1 MAKVILEVEEE
12 GSEATAKKVAKLEKA
27 LEKLE
32 KRVKE
37 ISGEPLK
44 LKTDPAAK
52 ELKKLRSELK
62 RVENAFDRSVRAV
75 RDAEIAL
82 ESAKRGIGD
91 TAAATRRL
99 AKANVNLVNRSKALV
114 RFTKRLPPE
123 LRKTAT
129 ELKRVTEAAEAA
141 AVAFVALSAAGKAS
155 AALSALIASVGKL
168 RLVLGGLVAVLGV
181 REIFRFGKA
190 LFSIAA
196 DTVEVRRSFDS
207 LIPALRGVTGST
219 ELAKESAEFLD
230 AVSRRLKISTGELI
244 KPYTRLTAALRATN
258 SELQLSDDVFE
269 AVIES
274 GAAFGLTAADINLAL
289 NAVVQVVGKGVAS
302 MEEFRRQLSER
313 IPNAIPALA
322 KGLGV
327 TIPDAIKLVSS
338 GSLEG
343 AKAVEALARG
353 LRELNKEAAELQLD
367 RLGKNLDNLDR
378 IAEQARVAFA
388 DGFAPAL
395 NTTVKE
401 IAAMET
407 ELVALSSLL
416 GGVVGVVIEQST
428 KLALGFK
435 DLGDTTEK
443 EVGRALVV
451 VNGLS
456 EAIRVAT
463 GLDLGEPFRKYVKDV
478 TGLTASAEKAFRD
491 IEKAAKKAAI
501 GTSESARET
510 EERFRKS
517 FEEITKAAG
526 ISAAD
531 REAIESELVK
541 EIARVSEESV
551 KIREGLA
558 KLLLK
563 AETASA
569 EERLAVEKFVLETL
583 VKLEETAAE
592 KRAEV
597 FKGFVE
603 AGKVAAAARIE
614 AERKATEESLKLF
627 EQLRAGAEKVALER
641 VEEAA
646 ATSSKIEKIELEL
659 QQKIEKIREEF
670 VQKRRGLD
678 SEARVKLEKKTAEQ
692 ITKLR
697 QKAAE
702 DTIKEIERVAK
713 AAEKAAERRIKAE
726 EKIRKEI
733 EKSTA
738 TLKKLADQL
747 DDIAKKE
754 DETEG
759 GPLASLADEAT
770 TLAEKLEQAA
780 SNLEKLF
787 GDPETAKDPG
797 AFLNE
802 SFANLETILGGVTAG
817 FGTYGDA
824 IANLGG
830 QTEEFKDF
838 TEQLKDAISKVKA
851 EIENFGPSTQ
861 ESLGIVL
868 SGFEAL
874 VEQGFVSQQA
884 FEQFGPEIKEVLAAA
899 GDAAKVAADK
909 VSALADKSKD
919 LEDLGEAA
927 GKGATGI
934 KKIGEEAEGA
944 DTKIVKTKEGLLAI
958 VNVAEK
964 LEEAGKKGA
973 GGVKELGDKA
983 KEAAEPLKKVAEAAE
998 KLQEPILDED
1008 QATNLEALGKAAE
1021 KAKEPLGLVAEP
1033 VEKIALG
1040 AKDLSETLPGIVE
1053 QVGKLTPQLEAL
1065 KKLLT
1070 EDPVDLQAIA
1080 TQLQEISTP
1089 LERIG
1094 TSLTAVRDAVVA
1106 LPEPLEKIREPAKEL
1121 LELVAK
1127 AAEDGSFTQIATALG
1142 RIAKALPEIPEPIK
1156 AFLKALQ
1163 DLTKLRD
1170 EIAQTLKAIADG
1182 LAEVGNETILAALGR
1197 LEEKLAEIVKD
1208 LGAAKTLTEDW
1219 MGILDQLG
1227 PLLETAGTNASTFAD
1242 ALRSD
1247 LVPALKSTKA
1257 KGDEARQ
1264 AIEKLKDETGQ
1275 SSEAFIKLG
1284 EDSHATLTAMV
1295 TDAAAAQAAMA
1306 ALRAEIEA
1314 TAAAAANLKAPTS
1327 GAGT

>member
-1 MAKVILEVEEE
+1 MAKVVLEVEEE
-12 GSEATAKKVAKLEKA
+12 GSEATAKKILKLEKA
-27 LEKLE
+27 IEKLE
-32 KRVKE
+32 EQVKKL
-37 ISGEPLK
+37 SGEPIK
-44 LKTDPAAK
+44 IPTDPAKRALK
-52 ELKKLRSELK
+52 ELRAELGRLDKMFLSAQDRVKKYEQQLNS
-62 RVENAFDRSVRAV
+62 S
-75 RDAEIAL
+75 
-82 ESAKRGIGD
+82 KRGTAEFAQAQRGLRRALKDVSD
-91 TAAATRRL
+91 TGRQL
-99 AKANVNLVNRSKALV
+99 EGVIKK
-114 RFTKRLPPE
+114 LPPE
-123 LRKTAT
+123 FRK
-129 ELKRVTEAAEAA
+129 AARSLDEVRTRADRA
-141 AVAFVALSAAGKAS
+141 RVALNKLGATKRTVSDLVKSIGQLRTGVGVLVAALGIRQITRGARAFLEYAAS
-155 AALSALIASVGKL
+155 A
-168 RLVLGGLVAVLGV
+168 
-181 REIFRFGKA
+181 
-190 LFSIAA
+190 
-196 DTVEVRRSFDS
+196 VEVRRSFDS

-230 AVSRRLKISTGELI
+230 QVSRRLKISTGELI

-274 GAAFGLTAADINLAL
+274 GAAFGLTTADINLAL

-343 AKAVEALARG
+343 AKAVEALAKG
-353 LRELNKEAAELQLD
+353 LTELNKEAAELQLE

-395 NTTVKE
+395 NDTVKE

-435 DLGDTTEK
+435 DLGDASEN

-451 VNGLS
+451 IDGLS
-456 EAIRVAT
+456 EAIRTAT
-463 GLDLGEPFRKYVKDV
+463 GLDLGEPFRKYVLDV
-478 TGLTASAEKAFRD
+478 TGLSAAAEKAFKD

-501 GTSESARET
+501 GTAETARET
-510 EERFRKS
+510 EERFRKL
-517 FEEITKAAG
+517 FNEITKAAEV
-526 ISAAD
+526 SAAD
-531 REAIESELVK
+531 RETIESELVK

-551 KIREGLA
+551 KIREGLN
-558 KLLLK
+558 KLLVK

-569 EERLAVEKFVLETL
+569 EERIKVAEFVKDTLIKVEVE
-583 VKLEETAAE
+583 LEE
-592 KRAEV
+592 KRIEV
-597 FKGFVE
+597 TKGFVE
-603 AGKVAAAARIE
+603 AGKALAADRIE
-614 AERKATEESLKLF
+614 RERKLTEESLKIF
-627 EQLRAGAEKVALER
+627 EQLRVGAAKVAEER
-641 VEEAA
+641 VKEAA
-646 ATSSKIEKIELEL
+646 ATSSKLEKIELEL

-670 VQKRRGLD
+670 VKKRRDLD
-678 SEARVKLEKKTAEQ
+678 SEARVKLEKKTADQ
-692 ITKLR
+692 ITKLV

-747 DDIAKKE
+747 DDIAEKE

-780 SNLEKLF
+780 DNLEKLF
-787 GDPETAKDPG
+787 GDPGTDKDPG

-802 SFANLETILGGVTAG
+802 SFADLETILGGVTTG
-817 FGTYGDA
+817 FGTYSDA

-861 ESLGIVL
+861 KSLGIVL

-919 LEDLGEAA
+919 LEGLGEAA
-927 GKGATGI
+927 EKGADGI
-934 KKIGEEAEGA
+934 KKIGEESETSG
-944 DTKIVKTKEGLLAI
+944 TKIVKTKDGILAI
-958 VNVAEK
+958 VDATEK

-973 GGVKELGDKA
+973 GGVKELGDAA
-983 KEAAEPLKKVAEAAE
+983 KETAPPLEKVAGAAE
-998 KLQEPILDED
+998 KLQDPILDED
-1008 QATNLEALGKAAE
+1008 QAANLEALGEAAE
-1021 KAKEPLGLVAEP
+1021 KAKEPLGLVADP

-1040 AKDLSETLPGIVE
+1040 AKGLSETLPGIVE
-1053 QVGKLTPQLEAL
+1053 QFAKLIPQLEGL
-1065 KKLLT
+1065 KKLLV

-1080 TQLQEISTP
+1080 TQLHEISTP

-1127 AAEDGSFTQIATALG
+1127 AAEDGSFAQIAGALE
-1142 RIAKALPEIPEPIK
+1142 RIAKALPEVPEPIK
-1156 AFLKALQ
+1156 AFLAALQ

-1182 LAEVGNETILAALGR
+1182 LVEVGNETVLAALGQ
-1197 LEEKLAEIVKD
+1197 LEEKLAKIVKN
-1208 LGAAKTLTEDW
+1208 LGDAKTLTEDW
-1219 MGILDQLG
+1219 KGTLG
-1227 PLLETAGTNASTFAD
+1227 ELAPLLETAGTNASTFAD

-1247 LVPALKSTKA
+1247 LVPALESTRM
-1257 KGDEARQ
+1257 KGDEARESV
-1264 AIEKLKDETGQ
+1264 EKLKDETGR
-1275 SSEAFIKLG
+1275 SAEAFVKLG

-1295 TDAAAAQAAMA
+1295 ADAAAATAAMA

-1327 GAGT
+1327 GA

>member
-1 MAKVILEVEEE
+1 MAKVVLEVEEE
-12 GSEATAKKVAKLEKA
+12 GSEATAKKILKLEKA

-32 KRVKE
+32 KQVKE

-44 LKTDPAAK
+44 LKTDSAERELK
-52 ELKKLRSELK
+52 ELRAEVGRLDKRFLSAQDRVKKYEQQLS
-62 RVENAFDRSVRAV
+62 S
-75 RDAEIAL
+75 
-82 ESAKRGIGD
+82 SKRGTAEFAQAQRGLRRALKSVSD
-91 TAAATRRL
+91 TGKQL
-99 AKANVNLVNRSKALV
+99 EGVIKK
-114 RFTKRLPPE
+114 LPPE
-123 LRKTAT
+123 FRKAARSLDEVRTRADRARAALNKLGATKRTVSDLVKSIGQLRTGVG
-129 ELKRVTEAAEAA
+129 LLVAALGIRQITRG
-141 AVAFVALSAAGKAS
+141 VRAFLEYAAS
-155 AALSALIASVGKL
+155 A
-168 RLVLGGLVAVLGV
+168 
-181 REIFRFGKA
+181 
-190 LFSIAA
+190 
-196 DTVEVRRSFDS
+196 VEVRRSFDS

-258 SELQLSDDVFE
+258 SELQLSDNVFE

-353 LRELNKEAAELQLD
+353 LTELNKEAAELQLD
-367 RLGKNLDNLDR
+367 RLGKNLDNLER

-395 NTTVKE
+395 NDTVKE

-407 ELVALSSLL
+407 ELIALSSLL
-416 GGVVGVVIEQST
+416 GGVVGVTIEQST

-435 DLGDTTEK
+435 DLGATTEA
-443 EVGRALVV
+443 EVGRALAV

-456 EAIRVAT
+456 EAIRTAT
-463 GLDLGEPFRKYVKDV
+463 GLDLGEPFRQYVSDV
-478 TGLTASAEKAFRD
+478 TGLSAAAEKAFKD
-491 IEKAAKKAAI
+491 IERAAKKAAI
-501 GTSESARET
+501 GTAETARET
-510 EERFRKS
+510 EERFRKL
-517 FEEITKAAG
+517 FENITKAAEV
-526 ISAAD
+526 SAAD
-531 REAIESELVK
+531 RESIESELVK
-541 EIARVSEESV
+541 EIARVSEASV
-551 KIREGLA
+551 KDREALA
-558 KLLLK
+558 RLRLK
-563 AETASA
+563 AATAN
-569 EERLAVEKFVLETL
+569 
-583 VKLEETAAE
+583 AE

-597 FKGFVE
+597 EKLALEAITQFEKDAEEKRLEILKGFVE
-603 AGKVAAAARIE
+603 AAKALAADRIE
-614 AERKATEESLKLF
+614 RERKATEESLEIF
-627 EQLRAGAEKVALER
+627 EELRVGAAKVAEER
-641 VEEAA
+641 VKDAA
-646 ATSSKIEKIELEL
+646 ATSSKIAKIELEL
-659 QQKIEKIREEF
+659 AEKIEKIRQEF
-670 VQKRRGLD
+670 VKKRVD
-678 SEARVKLEKKTAEQ
+678 TKDRVKLAEKTADQ
-692 ITKLR
+692 IFKLEK
-697 QKAAE
+697 KAAE

-747 DDIAKKE
+747 DEIAKKE

-780 SNLEKLF
+780 NNLEKLF

-802 SFANLETILGGVTAG
+802 SFANLETLLGGATAG

-838 TEQLKDAISKVKA
+838 TEQLKDAISKVKS
-851 EIENFGPSTQ
+851 EIESFGPATQ

-899 GDAAKVAADK
+899 GDAAKVAAEK
-909 VSALADKSKD
+909 VSALGDKSKD
-919 LEDLGEAA
+919 LEGLGEA
-927 GKGATGI
+927 GEKGAKGI
-934 KKIGEEAEGA
+934 KKLGDEAEGTGTKVITLA
-944 DTKIVKTKEGLLAI
+944 DGTKAI
-958 VNVAEK
+958 VSVVEE
-964 LEEAGKKGA
+964 LGEAGEKGA
-973 GGVKELGDKA
+973 EGVKELGDKA
-983 KEAAEPLKKVAEAAE
+983 NEAAEPLKKVAEAAE

-1008 QATNLEALGKAAE
+1008 QATNLAALGEAAD
-1021 KAKEPLGLVAEP
+1021 KAKEPLGLVADP

-1040 AKDLSETLPGIVE
+1040 AKDLSESLPGIVE
-1053 QVGKLTPQLEAL
+1053 QVGKLTPQLETL
-1065 KKLLT
+1065 KKLLV
-1070 EDPVDLQAIA
+1070 EDPVDLAAIA
-1080 TQLQEISTP
+1080 TQLREIATP
-1089 LERIG
+1089 LEQIG
-1094 TSLTAVRDAVVA
+1094 KSLSTVRDAVVA
-1106 LPEPLEKIREPAKEL
+1106 LPEPLEKIREPGKEL
-1121 LELVAK
+1121 IELVAK
-1127 AAEDGSFTQIATALG
+1127 AAEDGSFAQIATALG
-1142 RIAKALPEIPEPIK
+1142 RIAKALPEIPEPVE
-1156 AFLKALQ
+1156 AFVAALQ

-1182 LAEVGNETILAALGR
+1182 LTEVGDEAILAALGQ

-1219 MGILDQLG
+1219 KGTLEQLA
-1227 PLLETAGTNASTFAD
+1227 PLLETAGANASTFAN

-1247 LVPALKSTKA
+1247 LVPALEATKT
-1257 KGDEARQ
+1257 KGDGAREAL
-1264 AIEKLKDETGQ
+1264 EKLRDETGRN
-1275 SSEAFIKLG
+1275 SEAMVKLG

-1295 TDAAAAQAAMA
+1295 ADAAAAQAAMA
-1306 ALRAEIEA
+1306 SLRAEIEA

-1327 GAGT
+1327 GAGS